1 MRRKVISGLFHQR
14 LSKYFLVVYRDRLY
28 RHTQYRD
35 VKAPFR
41 GYNFFY
47 AMEKQPENSPFEKR
61 CACTQTLYTCA
72 WETDRIDKCAAS
84 PPENKGD
91 DIVILLDFRQNE
103 ATILIAPRVRR
114 IGKFCFEN
122 PLFAVRLLS
131 WNKMGQNFGKPR
143 ILLKSML
150 VSIETENTF
159 VTWITRETRWQVKQ
173 ETKMVD

>member
-72 WETDRIDKCAAS
+72 
-84 PPENKGD
+84 
-91 DIVILLDFRQNE
+91 
-103 ATILIAPRVRR
+103 
-114 IGKFCFEN
+114 
-122 PLFAVRLLS
+122 
-131 WNKMGQNFGKPR
+131 
-143 ILLKSML
+143 
-150 VSIETENTF
+150 
-159 VTWITRETRWQVKQ
+159 
-173 ETKMVD
+173 